1 MTSPEEVAQLNKKI
15 DDIALRGASKEDLEK
30 LTKLL
35 QKDDSSPPSSPVVD
49 PSTDDT
55 VKKELDELA
64 KYRENE
70 RQTYLKKLPK
80 KVIEE
85 FKLEKAPL
93 DEVKKVHTL
102 TQALKK
108 RDVGITTPAVD
119 PDKKEKKFQWNPE
132 TGQNEWC

>member
-1 MTSPEEVAQLNKKI
+1 MSDSVPPPTDAALKHASKK
-15 DDIALRGASKEDLEK
+15 DIAKLEQ
-30 LTKLL
+30 LIRETNE
-35 QKDDSSPPSSPVVD
+35 SSPPASPPDPKEDAVVQ
-49 PSTDDT
+49 S
-55 VKKELDELA
+55 ELEELA

-70 RQTYLKKLPK
+70 RQALLKKLPK
-80 KVIEE
+80 KVINE

-93 DEVKKVHTL
+93 DEVKKFHTV

-119 PDKKEKKFQWNPE
+119 PDKKEEKYQFNPE